1 MNTVGKRKNISLNK
15 NYKQEKDTGLSES
28 SSSLLERSKYSLD
41 LVNTW
46 INVADTKVSISC
58 GVFSV
63 IIAVIVFV
71 AENLLGKLDEPEQI
85 NGHIYTLFLI
95 AVLITVIIFL
105 VSIFF
110 HIGAISPSF
119 FSGSKSSKKQS
130 KKRAVQPTF
139 SIFYDEIRAF
149 KNPADYVEAAKGI
162 SEEQFTD
169 EILKEVYCNSKICSK
184 KMRRFKVGIVFA
196 FMAILLS
203 IFSCILYYC
212 AYTSI

>member
-1 MNTVGKRKNISLNK
+1 MNTVGKRKNISLNS
-15 NYKQEKDTGLSES
+15 NSKQEKASGSSES
-28 SSSLLERSKYSLD
+28 SSTLLERSQYSLD

-71 AENLLGKLDEPEQI
+71 AENLLGKLDEPEHVNRYI
-85 NGHIYTLFLI
+85 FTLFHI
-95 AVLITVIIFL
+95 SVVITVVMFL

-110 HIGAISPSF
+110 HIRAISPSF

-130 KKRAVQPTF
+130 KKRAVQPAF

-149 KNPADYVEAAKGI
+149 ENSADYVKAAKGV

-169 EILKEVYCNSKICSK
+169 EILKEVYYNSTICSQ
-184 KMRRFKVGIVFA
+184 KMRRFKSGICFA
-196 FMAILLS
+196 FVAILMC
-203 IFSCILYYC
+203 IVSCSLYYF
-212 AYTSI
+212 AYTCI